1 MIMFIAIILII
12 ILMCLDKDESQ
23 KEKESENQVVGY
35 NTMNGRP
42 ILRKYVNITGY
53 DTNTGQ
59 PLFEYKKPI
68 IGYNPFT
75 GDPMFEGDEI
85 PEVHQQKQPVTEEDK
100 NRLSNTIL
108 MITGAILI
116 VIASIIFL
124 ATGWETMHGLL
135 KTLILFG
142 VQMIFCLFGYISTNK
157 LNIPKIGKMFNY
169 LTLAFVPIII
179 LSLSFFELVGDY
191 FSIGCEGFIY
201 YLGISLLASDV
212 VYKLYGKS
220 KNDLLSKRA
229 SLLVEAL
236 AIICFVSEI
245 KIRYISTFALIVHA
259 IIIYILLQGNYLDK
273 KAYGTIN
280 FYYSIYL
287 IIVSAFPSLFDENIM
302 TFTNLILLALS
313 FFIRC
318 LDEKEETKKKP
329 LLVLFFI
336 SYLLSIRI
344 IEQIDISPY
353 FLYLLS
359 LLPILGLTKV
369 VKTQTM
375 KNNIIK
381 VVGILTI
388 AITTYSIF
396 DSEQTI
402 YYLLTYIVGFI
413 VSILVY
419 ALTNKSLYKLWSYVS
434 FSAIFF
440 CICYITEIENV
451 AEYILLVIPILVY
464 AIEMLYEKLKD
475 NTSAIFIIGS
485 LCIEV
490 LCLTEEYTMLIPL
503 ALMAIY
509 MLLERKTNLL
519 LIPMFASF
527 LIYSL
532 ESDALIT
539 TTFSILTLLY
549 VLASISKENFNRYTI
564 FSVLTLLSLCIDL
577 ELSAYV
583 TWSLLLVWGIIHYIC
598 KPKDN
603 NEVYISAMIFSI
615 FGLYVKCLVDL
626 DSELYANYALG
637 IILVTISMTKGV
649 FKKGE
654 PILLAFIECGVI
666 GGLTLIG
673 SFAIQEPLDGVVY
686 LGILLILSILSYI
699 KEWRSYLYSS
709 IISMIFGV
717 IMLTAEYWKEI
728 PWYVYILVIGLA
740 LIVFAMYDEKRKQNK
755 KLQEANMVSQLP
767 TIEQPIIET
776 QSVIEQQISEPIAE
790 ILPVQEEIPVP
801 ELPMLEETP
810 TDEPQIEEIPIVEE
824 VKVIEKPK
832 LQIVEDTST
841 KRKQPVQKHDEQIK
855 KTGAKR
861 TNKPNHV
868 HKNKHKSVNK

>member
-1 MIMFIAIILII
+1 MVMWIAIIIII
-12 ILMCLDKDESQ
+12 ILMCLDKDDNQ
-23 KEKESENQVVGY
+23 KEKELENQIVGY

-53 DTNTGQ
+53 DTKTGQ

-75 GDPMFEGDEI
+75 GDPMFEGDKI
-85 PEVHQQKQPVTEEDK
+85 PEVHLPKQPVTEEEK
-100 NRLSNTIL
+100 NRISNTIL
-108 MITGAILI
+108 MITGAALI

-142 VQMIFCLFGYISTNK
+142 IQMIFCLFGYISTNK

-191 FSIGCEGFIY
+191 FSIGCEGFVY
-201 YLGISLLASDV
+201 YLGITLLASDV

-220 KNDLLSKRA
+220 KNDIFAKRS
-229 SLLVEAL
+229 SLIVEAF
-236 AIICFVSEI
+236 AILCFVSNIEI
-245 KIRYISTFALIVHA
+245 MYIEAFAMIVHT
-259 IIIYILLQGNYLDK
+259 IIIYLLLQGNFLDHE
-273 KAYGTIN
+273 AYDKLN
-280 FYYSIYL
+280 LYYAVFL
-287 IIVSAFPSLFDENIM
+287 IALIALPSSFEENIM
-302 TFTNLILLALS
+302 SFTNLILLALN

-318 LDEKEETKKKP
+318 LDAKEESEKKP

-344 IEQIDISPY
+344 IEQVDISPY

-369 VKTQTM
+369 VKTETM
-375 KNNIIK
+375 KKNIVK

-388 AITTYSIF
+388 AITAYSIF
-396 DSEQTI
+396 DSEKTI
-402 YYLLTYIVGFI
+402 YYLLTYIIGFI

-419 ALTNKSLYKLWSYVS
+419 ALTNKSLYKIWSYIS
-434 FSAIFF
+434 FSTIFF

-464 AIEMLYEKLKD
+464 AIEMIYEKLKD
-475 NTSAIFIIGS
+475 NTSTIFIIGS

-490 LCLTEEYTMLIPL
+490 LGLSGEYTMLIPL
-503 ALMAIY
+503 VLMAIY

-527 LIYSL
+527 LVYSL
-532 ESDALIT
+532 DNDALIT
-539 TTFSILTLLY
+539 TTFSTLTVLY
-549 VLASISKENFNRYTI
+549 ILASISKENFNRYTI
-564 FSVLTLLSLCIDL
+564 FSVLTLLSLCIYL
-577 ELSAYV
+577 ELSAYI

-598 KPKDN
+598 KPKEN

-637 IILVTISMTKGV
+637 IILVAISMTKGV

-673 SFAIQEPLDGVVY
+673 SFAIQEPIDGVVY

-699 KEWRSYLYSS
+699 KEWRYYLYSS

-717 IMLTAEYWKEI
+717 IMLTAEYWQEI

-755 KLQEANMVSQLP
+755 KLQEANMTNQLP
-767 TIEQPIIET
+767 TLEQPIIEVPLVT
-776 QSVIEQQISEPIAE
+776 ETHPISEPIE
-790 ILPVQEEIPVP
+790 EKLPVKEETPVP
-801 ELPMLEETP
+801 EIPLIE
-810 TDEPQIEEIPIVEE
+810 EPQIEEVPIIEE

-832 LQIVEDTST
+832 LQIVEDTSIQ
-841 KRKQPVQKHDEQIK
+841 RKQPVQKNDEQIK